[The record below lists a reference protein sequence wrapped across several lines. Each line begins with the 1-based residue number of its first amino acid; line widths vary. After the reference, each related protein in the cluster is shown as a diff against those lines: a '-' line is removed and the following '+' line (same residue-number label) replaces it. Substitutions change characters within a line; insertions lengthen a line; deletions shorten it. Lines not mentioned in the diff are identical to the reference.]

1 MFTKSGQTL
10 VYNQDIIRII
20 KGYNAVKNRNQYTY
34 KNPVMKLSVGMLAL
48 GSLLAIAGCNNSLVD
63 DQPIKQAAG
72 KSVVSKIENPST
84 PKTNKNYIAADD
96 SASTPEGVKQVVN
109 ANNQFAI
116 ELYQQINKQ
125 AENNVFFSPYSLST
139 AMAMLYAAAEGET
152 KQQIQKTFH
161 YPAPAILNPNS
172 AALYNQFNKPNPN
185 YDLSTVNDLWMRQG
199 LSPNQTYLDTV
210 KRYYGGQVTNLDFAS
225 RPEPSRQTIN
235 KTIANHTKQ
244 MIPELLPEGSIKS
257 STAAVLTNAV
267 YFKSQWAQPLGL
279 RGSTQPFYNLN
290 GTITDTNFMY
300 SIENSNYTEDEQVQ
314 VVELP
319 YKSDDL
325 SMLIVLPKS
334 KEAAAMQALVKNLSA
349 DQIGQWTHNMKIKAV
364 DLQLPKFKMEQD
376 YKMDGLLAEMGMP
389 IAFDSRADFSLF
401 NDEQSLAVDSIIHKA
416 VVEVDEK
423 GTVAAAATSIVPVVV
438 SANYDVEFNANR
450 PFMFMIKDNKTD
462 AILFLGQVNKL

>member
-1 MFTKSGQTL
+1 
-10 VYNQDIIRII
+10 
-20 KGYNAVKNRNQYTY
+20 
-34 KNPVMKLSVGMLAL
+34 MLAL

-63 DQPIKQAAG
+63 TQPIKQAD
-72 KSVVSKIENPST
+72 SKPILSKTDTPST
-84 PKTNKNYIAADD
+84 PKTDKSYIAADD
-96 SASTPEGVKQVVN
+96 SASTPEGVKQVVD

-116 ELYQQINKQ
+116 DLYQQINKQ
-125 AENNVFFSPYSLST
+125 PVQSDKNIFFSPYSLST
-139 AMAMLYAAAEGET
+139 AMAMLYAATDGET

-161 YPAPAILNPNS
+161 YPTPAILNPNS

-199 LSPNQTYLDTV
+199 LSPIQNYLDTV

-225 RPEPSRQTIN
+225 RPEPSRQAIN
-235 KTIANHTKQ
+235 KTISNHTKQ

-319 YKSDDL
+319 YKGDDL
-325 SMLIVLPKS
+325 SMIVVLPQS
-334 KEAAAMQALVKNLSA
+334 KGKLAMQALVKNLSA

-376 YKMDGLLAEMGMP
+376 YKMDELLAEMGMP
-389 IAFDSRADFSLF
+389 IAFGSRADFSLF
-401 NDEQSLAVDSIIHKA
+401 NNKLPLAVDSIIHKA

-423 GTVAAAATSIVPVVV
+423 GTVAAAATSIVITPI
-438 SANYDVEFNANR
+438 SASYNAEFTADH